1 MKGKSVCKVIGES
14 FGAFGKLWA
23 VVLGGLV
30 LSVGSMFGLMLF
42 PLFGFF
48 LSYFAMGFLCVGQK
62 KFVLGRLD
70 GKNLPVETVF
80 SSFKICVQAF
90 ALKTIII
97 LYSALWGIL
106 LIVPGIICLLNYSF
120 ASFIMAEN
128 EGLDALTTLE
138 KSKSL
143 VYGYRS
149 KVLVLALFALVMFL
163 AFGAVGFGI
172 TALIGLFT
180 TLPVWAIV
188 TITVGLALVGLAL
201 VVMPFYEISMAKIY
215 IEAKN
220 SEEKPKR
227 KTKTA

>member
-128 EGLDALTTLE
+128 KGLDALTTLE

-163 AFGAVGFGI
+163 AFGAIGFGI

>member
-30 LSVGSMFGLMLF
+30 LSVGSMLGLMLF

-80 SSFKICVQAF
+80 SSFKICLQAF

-97 LYSALWGIL
+97 LYSMLWTIL

-138 KSKSL
+138 KSKNL

-149 KVLVLALFALVMFL
+149 KVLVLALFAFVMFL

-188 TITVGLALVGLAL
+188 TITVGVALVGLAL
-201 VVMPFYEISMAKIY
+201 VSLPFYEISMAKIY
-215 IEAKN
+215 LEAKN
-220 SEEKPKR
+220 NEEKPKR